1 MLKIRYFAIRLP
13 VAFDQ
18 VLTFVQANSSA
29 EWKNGLRLVQ
39 YSVTD
44 IVLAYTV
51 ERVLPIR
58 RYLEN
63 GDEVIENAVTMDR
76 HSVRLFKTSDKSYLS
91 LLDPGRSTRI
101 VVDILDAVF
110 PDGGYFIDPVEVSSS
125 LIHRHIEKFD
135 SFKLVSAKIKDFEVY
150 RGAVG
155 RLEISSQEGL
165 AADIAPF
172 LQDKFYRV
180 DSFTYEVTHNFVKG
194 SIQYTR
200 NGTVRISGP
209 LIESAFPMFESCL

>member
-13 VAFDQ
+13 VEFDQ
-18 VLTFVQANSSA
+18 VLAFVQANSSA
-29 EWKNGLRLVQ
+29 EWKSRLSLVH
-39 YSVTD
+39 YSATD
-44 IVLAYTV
+44 IVLAYIV

-63 GDEVIENAVTMDR
+63 GEEVIEKAVTMDR
-76 HSVRLFKTSDKSYLS
+76 YSVRLFKTSNKIYLS

-101 VVDILDAVF
+101 VVDILDAIF
-110 PDGGYFIDPVEVSSS
+110 PDGEYFIDPVEVNSV
-125 LIHRHIEKFD
+125 LIQRHIGKFD

-150 RGAVG
+150 SGAVG

-165 AADIAPF
+165 KPDIAPF
-172 LQDKFYRV
+172 LRDKFYRV

-194 SIQYTR
+194 SIQYAK